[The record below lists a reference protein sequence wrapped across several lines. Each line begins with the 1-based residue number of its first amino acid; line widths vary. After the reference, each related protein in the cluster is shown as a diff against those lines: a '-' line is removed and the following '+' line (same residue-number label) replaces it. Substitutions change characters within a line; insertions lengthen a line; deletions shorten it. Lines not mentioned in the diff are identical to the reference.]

1 MTSEIQAPPRSIGQ
15 DFLARLAS
23 LVLAKRKILLVLTIL
38 LIHFLLISPSLM
50 PAFNEINM
58 DDEAKYIESGWRLLR
73 EGPRELAWG
82 PLVSF
87 VYAPV
92 HLLVGGSPN
101 WFMIEAWVGG
111 FFLFFLLWLSAYTL
125 ALQFKEYFHPL
136 ITVGVLF
143 VSTYFVPII
152 ENPSDALFVSMSA
165 FALSRVIAFYR
176 GRELQDI
183 LLASFFVGLGVLCRV
198 ETILLVG
205 TLAFITVV
213 IGRRYHSFLKM
224 LASTLLPAVGILAVF
239 FLTSLLTKG
248 HLNLG
253 TGEKAYDA
261 FTMGQPTLHVFGD
274 PAQEAASPF
283 GTKEENRGSIFA
295 AIVRHPDAFANRILG
310 RALEQPGFFLDVYGK
325 KLGPVL
331 LLFSLWGV
339 YTLIKRRSLPLLLI
353 LLFWP
358 LHTLVALA
366 FFANHIVPQTSY
378 VPVILS
384 AIGIAAVFRSDLPR
398 RESVFLFLTS
408 LSITFA
414 SLLFN
419 KPAILVG
426 GLILTAVLA
435 LTWLIQPRAETTGS
449 LAAVPLLILLAAGF
463 VLRGSYL
470 FPNFP
475 ALGSSVDEQAVTY
488 ILQEFKPLSKLLT
501 TSPYQMLAARM
512 EAVEIQ
518 DVPADIVS
526 PQQLSQWLEEQ
537 DIQAVYLDNRS
548 GGRPDVAEIIES
560 GQGEQFEVGFAS
572 EDDAVRIFVLR
583 NR

>member
-1 MTSEIQAPPRSIGQ
+1 MTSQIQASARSIRQ
-15 DFLARLAS
+15 EFLTRLAS

-50 PAFNEINM
+50 PAFNEINT

-73 EGPRELAWG
+73 EGPRDLAWG

-101 WFMIEAWVGG
+101 WFMIDAWVGG
-111 FFLFFLLWLSAYTL
+111 FFLFFLLWLSAFTL

-136 ITVGVLF
+136 IVVGVLF

-176 GRELQDI
+176 GRELRDI

-205 TLAFITVV
+205 TLAFIAVV
-213 IGRRYHSFLKM
+213 TGRRYHSFLKL
-224 LASTLLPAVGILAVF
+224 LASALLPAVSLLAVF

-248 HLNLG
+248 HLNMG
-253 TGEKAYDA
+253 TNEKAYDA
-261 FTMGQPTLHVFGD
+261 FTMGQPTQQVFGD
-274 PAQEAASPF
+274 PAQDAASPF
-283 GTKEENRGSIFA
+283 GTKEENRGSIFV
-295 AIVRHPDAFANRILG
+295 AIARHPAAFANRVLG
-310 RALEQPGFFLDVYGK
+310 RALEQPGFFLGIYGK
-325 KLGPVL
+325 KLGPVM

-366 FFANHIVPQTSY
+366 FFANHIVPQSSF
-378 VPVILS
+378 VLVILS
-384 AIGIAAVFRSDLPR
+384 AVGIASIFRSDQPR
-398 RESVFLFLTS
+398 GERVFLFLIA
-408 LSITFA
+408 LLIVFA

-419 KPAILVG
+419 LPAILVG
-426 GLILTAVLA
+426 GLLLAAVLA
-435 LTWLIQPRAETTGS
+435 ISWLVQPGQEINGR
-449 LAAVPLLILLAAGF
+449 LPAVQLFILLCAGLILHGA
-463 VLRGSYL
+463 YP
-470 FPNFP
+470 FPNYP
-475 ALGSSVDEQAVTY
+475 ALGSSNEEQAIHY
-488 ILQEFKPLSKLLT
+488 LHQEFEPLSKILS
-501 TSPYQMLAARM
+501 TSSYTMLAGRM
-512 EAVEIQ
+512 TPV
-518 DVPADIVS
+518 DVGDIPAEVTTA
-526 PQQLSQWLEEQ
+526 QELSMWLEARN
-537 DIQAVYLDNRS
+537 IQAVYLD
-548 GGRPDVAEIIES
+548 GRADVTPELAKVVES
-560 GQGEQFEVGFAS
+560 GLNDQFELGYGS
-572 EDDAVRIFVLR
+572 DDGNVRIFLIR
-583 NR
+583 